1 MSFRD
6 SLGMRLRVAYLTMHR
21 RFNGR
26 FAAGGATADQFVL
39 LTLLAE
45 EDGITQRELARRC
58 ASDANTITA
67 MLGRLERARLVTRRP
82 HATDGRARCV
92 HLTPAGR
99 EKQKEL
105 AAASTALHSRMEDLF
120 SVEERATLEALLARL
135 ATGMAPPP
143 RGRDTAGTSADG

>member
-21 RFNGR
+21 RFNGQ
-26 FAAGGATADQFVL
+26 FAAAGATADQFVL

-45 EDGITQRELARRC
+45 EDGVTQRELARRC

-67 MLGRLERARLVTRRP
+67 MLGRLERQRLVERRP

-92 HLTPAGR
+92 HLTEAGRTLQERLARESAALHQRLEGLLSADELAQLAELLERLAAGMTPPGRSSPAG
-99 EKQKEL
+99 
-105 AAASTALHSRMEDLF
+105 
-120 SVEERATLEALLARL
+120 
-135 ATGMAPPP
+135 
-143 RGRDTAGTSADG
+143 